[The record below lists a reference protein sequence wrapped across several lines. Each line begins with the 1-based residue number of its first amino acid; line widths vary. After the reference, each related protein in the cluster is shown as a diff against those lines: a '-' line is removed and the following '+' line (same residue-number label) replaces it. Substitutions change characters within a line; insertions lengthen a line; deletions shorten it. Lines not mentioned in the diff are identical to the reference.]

1 MAKFKEKILARKLRN
16 EGKSIGNIAKIVGVS
31 KSTVSL
37 WCNDIFLS
45 ELQKNNLNQISL
57 QVIKRGS
64 VIANENKKRERLKRV
79 NFYRFIGI
87 EKINKLSK
95 RELFLIGA
103 ALYWAEGGKNQRRA
117 VFINS
122 DSKMILLWIKWV
134 TECLNIP
141 KERLICRVEINEIHK
156 DRLFM
161 IEKYWSDLTKIPI
174 NQFRKASLKHS
185 QIKKIY
191 KNNSNY
197 FGSLQLTVSKGT
209 NLNYEILGY
218 IEGLV
223 GVVGKNTW

>member
-103 ALYWAEGGKNQRRA
+103 ALYWAEGGKNQRRV